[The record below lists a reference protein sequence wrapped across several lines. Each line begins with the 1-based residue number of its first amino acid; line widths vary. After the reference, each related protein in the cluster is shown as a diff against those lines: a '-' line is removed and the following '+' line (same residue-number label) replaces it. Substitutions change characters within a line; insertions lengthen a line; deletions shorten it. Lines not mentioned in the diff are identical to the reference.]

1 MGAIYSA
8 IITGSFTWTEYAGR
22 IVLVAAAFIITA
34 IWGRFFCGFICSF
47 GAMQDLVW
55 LGGKHMPRKIKVPEK
70 ADRILKLLKF
80 AVLLFVIIGVW
91 TFSVTGTTLWSPWTI
106 FGMYATFKGFPA
118 ASYLLSIGGL
128 LMLLIL
134 IGSFFIERFFCKYLC
149 PLGALYSLAAKLR
162 IFKIKKPTAACGN
175 CCLCASQCSMSVP
188 MNKYDSIA
196 SGECIN
202 CMRCTTVCR
211 RNNVKA
217 NVMPAVSGTAVAAA
231 LMGVYFVGDMMVNTL
246 PDTYDTMVSNEIVFS
261 QDNTVGQ
268 YKDGTYQG
276 TGNGFRG
283 NIDLTVTVSGG
294 KITDITVNSSWDDNE
309 FFSCAESKV
318 IPAIIAAQ
326 DVNVSTVSG
335 ATFSSKGILE
345 AVTNALGDQL
355 LQNDTSTQ
363 TTQPSTE
370 ENPTDRPNKHRNQK
384 PRQSFE
390 ESSAEESSESTS
402 AESSESSTESV
413 PEMTENSEHEESS
426 ESSESVSRTPIE
438 ESSYTEPEE
447 SSTVPQESSQPEE
460 SSAEESN
467 VSNGAYADG
476 VYTGSGTG
484 FRGTTTA
491 SVTVSGGSI
500 TDITVTSYQDDDR
513 FFHQAQNSIIAA
525 VIANQ
530 STSVSTVSGATFSSN
545 GLIEAISNAL
555 GVPFTNP
562 NSTMTNHH
570 RR

>member
-1 MGAIYSA
+1 
-8 IITGSFTWTEYAGR
+8 
-22 IVLVAAAFIITA
+22 
-34 IWGRFFCGFICSF
+34 
-47 GAMQDLVW
+47 
-55 LGGKHMPRKIKVPEK
+55 MPRKIKVPEK

-175 CCLCASQCSMSVP
+175 CRLCASQCSMSVP

-335 ATFSSKGILE
+335 ATFSS
-345 AVTNALGDQL
+345 
-355 LQNDTSTQ
+355 
-363 TTQPSTE
+363 
-370 ENPTDRPNKHRNQK
+370 
-384 PRQSFE
+384 
-390 ESSAEESSESTS
+390 
-402 AESSESSTESV
+402 
-413 PEMTENSEHEESS
+413 
-426 ESSESVSRTPIE
+426 
-438 ESSYTEPEE
+438 
-447 SSTVPQESSQPEE
+447 
-460 SSAEESN
+460 
-467 VSNGAYADG
+467 
-476 VYTGSGTG
+476 
-484 FRGTTTA
+484 
-491 SVTVSGGSI
+491 
-500 TDITVTSYQDDDR
+500 
-513 FFHQAQNSIIAA
+513 
-525 VIANQ
+525 
-530 STSVSTVSGATFSSN
+530 N

>member
-1 MGAIYSA
+1 
-8 IITGSFTWTEYAGR
+8 
-22 IVLVAAAFIITA
+22 
-34 IWGRFFCGFICSF
+34 
-47 GAMQDLVW
+47 
-55 LGGKHMPRKIKVPEK
+55 MPRKIKVPEK

-162 IFKIKKPTAACGN
+162 IFKIKKPAAACGN
-175 CCLCASQCSMSVP
+175 CRLCTSKCSMSIP
-188 MNKYDSIA
+188 LNKYDSIA

-202 CMRCTTVCR
+202 CMKCTTVCR
-211 RNNVKA
+211 RENVKA
-217 NVMPAVSGTAVAAA
+217 DMIPAVSGTAAAAA
-231 LMGVYFVGDMMVNTL
+231 LMGVYFVGCMPVNT
-246 PDTYDTMVSNEIVFS
+246 TEITTVNTAS
-261 QDNTVGQ
+261 DNTISQENTAGQ

-318 IPAIIAAQ
+318 IPVIIAAQ

>member
-1 MGAIYSA
+1 
-8 IITGSFTWTEYAGR
+8 
-22 IVLVAAAFIITA
+22 
-34 IWGRFFCGFICSF
+34 
-47 GAMQDLVW
+47 
-55 LGGKHMPRKIKVPEK
+55 MPRKIKVPEK

-202 CMRCTTVCR
+202 CMKCTTVCR

-335 ATFSSKGILE
+335 ATFSS
-345 AVTNALGDQL
+345 
-355 LQNDTSTQ
+355 
-363 TTQPSTE
+363 
-370 ENPTDRPNKHRNQK
+370 
-384 PRQSFE
+384 
-390 ESSAEESSESTS
+390 
-402 AESSESSTESV
+402 
-413 PEMTENSEHEESS
+413 
-426 ESSESVSRTPIE
+426 
-438 ESSYTEPEE
+438 
-447 SSTVPQESSQPEE
+447 
-460 SSAEESN
+460 
-467 VSNGAYADG
+467 
-476 VYTGSGTG
+476 
-484 FRGTTTA
+484 
-491 SVTVSGGSI
+491 
-500 TDITVTSYQDDDR
+500 
-513 FFHQAQNSIIAA
+513 
-525 VIANQ
+525 
-530 STSVSTVSGATFSSN
+530 N